1 MDRIDLGLDSM
12 EEEPIPFFTPPREL
26 TLEEYKADS
35 NINFYNTVLGLP
47 SLAAAPKKCK
57 IGKIKFKENDTLSV
71 DQVIMEFAF
80 N

>member
-47 SLAAAPKKCK
+47 SLAA
-57 IGKIKFKENDTLSV
+57 DRH
-71 DQVIMEFAF
+71 
-80 N
+80 